1 VLPAVC
7 QVREELSFS
16 ISQPIA
22 HPEAFAAMGL
32 SAASGVLLYGPP
44 GCGKTLVAKA
54 VAAESGA
61 NFISIK
67 VSPAPPKKVHVVSAP
82 DTTRDVMRRKRQGT
96 HRFSSVNITR
106 LMLDVV
112 YTYTHTHTPPLYAPP
127 CSGAR
132 VWGEE
137 WPRPHN
143 ACAPL

>member
-1 VLPAVC
+1 MLPICLSVVR

-67 VSPAPPKKVHVVSAP
+67 VRPSLLAA
-82 DTTRDVMRRKRQGT
+82 GLE
-96 HRFSSVNITR
+96 
-106 LMLDVV
+106 LMFEPHC
-112 YTYTHTHTPPLYAPP
+112 T
-127 CSGAR
+127 GM
-132 VWGEE
+132 VWRHAGGEGGGG
-137 WPRPHN
+137 
-143 ACAPL
+143 

>member
-1 VLPAVC
+1 MHLLHV

-67 VSPAPPKKVHVVSAP
+67 VSLVWRWLVGVLRCS
-82 DTTRDVMRRKRQGT
+82 T
-96 HRFSSVNITR
+96 HCGWWCCNIR
-106 LMLDVV
+106 
-112 YTYTHTHTPPLYAPP
+112 
-127 CSGAR
+127 
-132 VWGEE
+132 
-137 WPRPHN
+137 
-143 ACAPL
+143 